1 MNERPVRK
9 SVRLKCYDYA
19 QNGAYFVTF
28 CVQDKRCLLGDAA
41 GKNGAGQM
49 VERWLH
55 EIENKFPGVAL
66 DYYAVMPNHLHMILF
81 LPGNAGGHAGPPLPP
96 NQNRTVGAALCG
108 GPNNTSS
115 PTPSLPMVM
124 DWFKTMSTN
133 AYIRG
138 VKAGVYP
145 RFEKRLWQRNYYEH
159 VIRCE
164 TELYEVRKYIEEN
177 PMRWREDELYMA

>member
-9 SVRLKCYDYA
+9 STRLKCYDYT
-19 QNGAYFVTF
+19 QNGAYFVTV
-28 CVQDKRCLLGDAA
+28 CVQEKRCMLGDAA
-41 GKNGAGQM
+41 GINGAGRM

-55 EIENKFPGVAL
+55 EIENRFPGIAL

-81 LPGNAGGHAGPPLPP
+81 LPGDAGGHTGPPLRH

-108 GPNNTSS
+108 GPDNMSS
-115 PTPSLPMVM
+115 LAPSLPMVM

-133 AYIRG
+133 EYIRG
-138 VKAGVYP
+138 VKAGDYP

-164 TELYEVRKYIEEN
+164 TELYEVQKYIEEN
-177 PMRWREDELYMA
+177 PLKWREDELYTE